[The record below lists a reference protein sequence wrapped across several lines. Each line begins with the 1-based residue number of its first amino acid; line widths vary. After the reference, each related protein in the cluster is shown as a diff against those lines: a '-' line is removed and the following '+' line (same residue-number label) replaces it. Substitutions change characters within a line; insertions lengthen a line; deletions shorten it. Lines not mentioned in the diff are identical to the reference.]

1 MATMAFTKDGLLK
14 VRLSFFRFQAQS
26 YTCVH
31 RELAI
36 VDLVKSGGGVMTLED
51 LAECTA
57 DVIQPISYT
66 FKPHHPPNH
75 EEPSDPGLTLWE
87 CPPNGQG
94 ITALMAL
101 GIIEAVEEVHG
112 IDVLEIEH
120 NGKLYLHI
128 LIESLRLAF
137 ADSEW
142 LPYSKLRDL
151 LKKGS
156 SILCHRSRR
165 RACAHEGTFV
175 QRVSSEAC
183 ISH

>member
-1 MATMAFTKDGLLK
+1 MMAFTKGELLK
-14 VRLSFFRFQAQS
+14 VRLSLLGFQAQS
-26 YTCVH
+26 YTRVH
-31 RELAI
+31 QVSAI

-66 FKPHHPPNH
+66 FKSHHSPNH

-94 ITALMAL
+94 ITALIAL

-112 IDVLEIEH
+112 IDVLEIDH

-142 LPYSKLRDL
+142 LLYFKLRWL
-151 LKKGS
+151 LKKS
-156 SILCHRSRR
+156 SPILCH
-165 RACAHEGTFV
+165 
-175 QRVSSEAC
+175 
-183 ISH
+183 